1 MRVSEDRYARDL
13 RRLNLAR
20 RLLKYQTRTQSICD
34 WTGMTDARIR
44 TLYRSYDPADVIAQ
58 RHRGPSPTAT
68 RTFIRSPIL
77 RCEASSIA
85 GLGCLL
91 GVIPRKPIPDAR
103 HKLPGIETGERLCD
117 VFELYRRIVPG
128 SHFTMDQFILLTLAL
143 SEGVDLQLAQC
154 THCHGALLVDQ
165 MAADNSMCWW
175 CRQALLNKQTRAM
188 GAAILA
194 AHAAQLAVDAVPDPT
209 LGYQQSL
216 FDP

>member
-20 RLLKYQTRTQSICD
+20 RLLKHQARTQSIRD
-34 WTGMTDARIR
+34 WTGMTDARVR
-44 TLYRSYDPADVIAQ
+44 SLYRSYDPADVIAQ

-103 HKLPGIETGERLCD
+103 HQLPGIEAGERLCD

-128 SHFTMDQFILLTLAL
+128 THFAMDQFILLTLAL
-143 SEGVDLQLAQC
+143 AEGVDLQLGRC
-154 THCHGALLVDQ
+154 THCHGALLVDPLA
-165 MAADNSMCWW
+165 AADNSMCWW

-188 GAAILA
+188 GEAILA
-194 AHAAQLAVDAVPDPT
+194 AHAAQCGVDAEVDPNA
-209 LGYQQSL
+209 GPQQRL
-216 FDP
+216 F